1 MTADKHSHALYLA
14 DALDAVNTNNAD
26 SLLVQMAARS
36 AATEMRRLYYA
47 NNELLD
53 ALKRIAMAAEA
64 TACNVGWV
72 AHHARAAIAKAT
84 GD

>member
-1 MTADKHSHALYLA
+1 MTTDKHSNALYLA
-14 DALDAVNTNNAD
+14 GELEKIITI
-26 SLLVQMAARS
+26 SLRRDLEPTLQAAY
-36 AATEMRRLYYA
+36 ELRRLYYA

-72 AHHARAAIAKAT
+72 ANHARAAIAKAT
-84 GD
+84 GE

>member
-1 MTADKHSHALYLA
+1 MTTDTHSNALYLA
-14 DALDAVNTNNAD
+14 GELEKIITI
-26 SLLVQMAARS
+26 SLRRDLEPTLQAAY
-36 AATEMRRLYYA
+36 ELRRLYYA

-84 GD
+84 GE

>member
-1 MTADKHSHALYLA
+1 MTTDKHSNALYLA
-14 DALDAVNTNNAD
+14 GELEKIITI
-26 SLLVQMAARS
+26 SLRRDLEPTLQAAY
-36 AATEMRRLYYA
+36 ELRRLYYA